1 MKVEL
6 TGLGLEIK
14 TKEGTI
20 KLTIDEAKELYR
32 QLHELF
38 GEKVIHVP
46 SAPIVIDRFPT
57 WPVYPPVPIYPRDPY
72 IGDPPF
78 PTWPTNTC
86 QGQTNN
92 A

>member
-6 TGLGLEIK
+6 TGLEIK
-14 TKEGTI
+14 TKDGTSR
-20 KLTIDEAKELYR
+20 LTIDEAKELYR

-57 WPVYPPVPIYPRDPY
+57 WPVYPPSPIYTREPY

-78 PTWPTNTC
+78 PQWPTITC
-86 QGQTNN
+86 QGRTLDV
-92 A
+92 